1 MEPVTHFLTGA
12 CLGRTGFNRR
22 TALATLT
29 MTLAAEAADIDV
41 LWGIKGSIADLE
53 HHRGITHSFV
63 GVPFVAA
70 FVLILVYGWAQVRK
84 HFPSRRRKKPL
95 ASDNPDARLVS
106 QQLPERWGYL
116 YFLALIAAL
125 SHLLLDYT
133 TAYGIR
139 LFEPFNYRWYS
150 WDIVFIVEPLML
162 VVLLAGLTL
171 PSLFGLVNQ
180 EIGVRS
186 KGPRGRGGAIFALVC
201 VVVIWGVRDFQHR
214 RALSSLDARTYDG
227 AEPLRVAAYPYM
239 VTPFRWYGVVE
250 TANFFKNVPVNSLGP
265 EIGGESQGTTYY
277 KPEETPASL
286 AAKASYMGRVYLDW
300 AVFPYLQVYRLRDGT
315 LGYLAEFQ
323 DLRYAYPDLR
333 GGRSPLTGYVVLSP
347 DLNVLDEGMHTRN
360 SPTVESLEEG
370 QQPK

>member
-1 MEPVTHFLTGA
+1 MTGA
-12 CLGRTGFNRR
+12 RMGRAGFNRK
-22 TALATLT
+22 TGLATLT
-29 MTLAAEAADIDV
+29 MVLAAEAADADV
-41 LWGIKGSIADLE
+41 VWAIKGPIEAFQ
-53 HHRGITHSFV
+53 HHRGITHAFV
-63 GVPFVAA
+63 GAPFVAA
-70 FVLILVYGWAQVRK
+70 ATLASVFLLHRFWL
-84 HFPSRRRKKPL
+84 SRR
-95 ASDNPDARLVS
+95 SSVTQS
-106 QQLPERWGYL
+106 LPVRWGYL
-116 YFLALIAAL
+116 YWLALIAAL

-133 TAYGIR
+133 TAYGTR
-139 LFEPFNYRWYS
+139 LFEPFDWRWYS

-265 EIGGESQGTTYY
+265 EIDGESQGTTYY

-286 AAKASYMGRVYLDW
+286 AA
-300 AVFPYLQVYRLRDGT
+300 
-315 LGYLAEFQ
+315 
-323 DLRYAYPDLR
+323 
-333 GGRSPLTGYVVLSP
+333 
-347 DLNVLDEGMHTRN
+347 
-360 SPTVESLEEG
+360 
-370 QQPK
+370 